1 MEAKPEIM
9 EPAKS
14 TGYKRFNPKMYK
26 RKMSI
31 FWWTSRKPYV
41 KFILREL
48 TSVFVA
54 IYAIILLFKISALKQ
69 GPEAWESILILLSSP
84 FSITLH
90 VVIFF
95 FLIFHS
101 ITWFILAPTAM
112 VLKIGK
118 KRIPGNA
125 IILANFLMWI
135 ILSAGIVWMV
145 LYV

>member
-1 MEAKPEIM
+1 M
-9 EPAKS
+9 EPAKN
-14 TGYKRFNPKMYK
+14 TGYKRFSPRMYD

-69 GPEAWESILILLSSP
+69 GPEAWESILAFLSSP
-84 FSITLH
+84 LSVTLH
-90 VVIFF
+90 VVIFVF
-95 FLIFHS
+95 IIFHS
-101 ITWFILAPTAM
+101 ITWFMLAPTAM

-118 KRIPGNA
+118 RRIPGTA
-125 IILANFLMWI
+125 IILANFLIWI
-135 ILSAGIVWMV
+135 ILSAGIFWIV